1 MTTLELTTFDYQQLD
16 SETWAIVQK
25 QDDKLDFHMIEG
37 NKHYVLAGQN
47 LARIQEAL
55 HYKRPG
61 FVEYL
66 KVKQIPQNTA
76 YKLIHIGQIFTDSVK
91 ISSIEALA
99 LLAAPSTPDE
109 VRQDFVEQAQNG
121 ATVTYS
127 NVKTALG
134 IHKTI
139 NPLVAY
145 GGLSSDAHLNEALT
159 DQIKPICPECGQVYD
174 GNGCPDCQPFDLAH
188 DVHQNGYN
196 YKRDNRR
203 SVASDIYTPQGMD
216 ACQTP
221 AYALDPLLPYLPR
234 EWVIWE
240 PACGEGLL
248 VEALY
253 DSDFAEGQVVASDI
267 LTGQNFFDYEPEV
280 WDCLITNPPFSIKD
294 KWLKRCYEL
303 GKPFALILPAEIPGT
318 AYAAVLFEKF
328 GVEIIY
334 VRPRINFKMPNK
346 GFGGGGSQFPTAWFT
361 YGLNIGQQISF
372 AKVAPDAD

>member
-1 MTTLELTTFDYQQLD
+1 MGASRVGFLMNELIQALDQSSFNYQQLD
-16 SETWAIVQK
+16 SETRTFVKYRTVRIKILMGRTAQDIVE
-25 QDDKLDFHMIEG
+25 IGE
-37 NKHYVLAGQN
+37 
-47 LARIQEAL
+47 
-55 HYKRPG
+55 
-61 FVEYL
+61 
-66 KVKQIPQNTA
+66 
-76 YKLIHIGQIFTDSVK
+76 KLIQVK
-91 ISSIEALA
+91 ERLGHGKFGAWLESEFGWSDRTARRYMMVAEHFKSDTVSDLSIQAKALY
-99 LLAAPSTPDE
+99 LLASPSTPDE
-109 VRQDFVEQAQNG
+109 IRQDFIEQAQNG
-121 ATVTYS
+121 AAVTYS
-127 NVKTALG
+127 NVKAALDEAP
-134 IHKTI
+134 I
-139 NPLVAY
+139 NQ
-145 GGLSSDAHLNEALT
+145 DA
-159 DQIKPICPECGQVYD
+159 PICPECGQVYD
-174 GNGCPDCQPFDLAH
+174 GDGCPDCQ
-188 DVHQNGYN
+188 HQNGYN

-203 SVASDIYTPQGMD
+203 SVASDIYVPQGMD

-253 DSDFAEGQVVASDI
+253 DSGYRENQVVSSDI
-267 LTGQNFFDYEPEV
+267 LSGQNFFEYEPDN

-361 YGLNIGQQISF
+361 YGLNIGQQMTF